1 MFIYVYK
8 DYKATTAAAT
18 NNNDN
23 DNDNKHI
30 FATYKNIRVKSHKPI
45 SEWFRYV
52 SFFLVKSVGQ

>member
-18 NNNDN
+18 NNN

-52 SFFLVKSVGQ
+52 SFFW

>member
-30 FATYKNIRVKSHKPI
+30 FATYKNICVKSHKPI
-45 SEWFRYV
+45 SEFRYV
-52 SFFLVKSVGQ
+52 SFFLVK